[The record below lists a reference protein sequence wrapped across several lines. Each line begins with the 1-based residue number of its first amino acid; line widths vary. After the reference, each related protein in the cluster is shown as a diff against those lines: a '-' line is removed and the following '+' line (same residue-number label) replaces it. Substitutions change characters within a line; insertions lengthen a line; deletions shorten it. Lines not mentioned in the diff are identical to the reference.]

1 MKSIELLLLFIFLS
15 LFSET
20 YSQEDTS
27 HTAIIYGN
35 DNSFVVKAPKGWILD
50 TKSGLSSGLTAV
62 FYPLGSS
69 WEKGTT
75 VMYCNSA
82 SKKVKGNETLQQI
95 MDFDI
100 GRFKNEQGA
109 EISEGGKVITSDSNV
124 AIIKNFYNKKNKN
137 FEAVAYI
144 DESNVVVFLVISSR
158 DKDDFE
164 KSFESFNEFVKS
176 YYYLTDNVKIEDK
189 K

>member
-1 MKSIELLLLFIFLS
+1 MFCLI
-15 LFSET
+15 SEA

-27 HTAIIYGN
+27 HTAVIYGN

-50 TKSGLSSGLTAV
+50 TKSGLSSGLSAV
-62 FYPLGSS
+62 FYPQGSN
-69 WEKGTT
+69 WEKGVT

-109 EISEGGKVITSDSNV
+109 EINDGGKVVTSDSNL
-124 AIIKNFYNKKNKN
+124 AYIKYFYDKKNIN
-137 FEAVAYI
+137 YEAVAYI
-144 DESNVVVFLVISSR
+144 DERNVVVFLVISSR

-164 KSFESFNEFVKS
+164 KSFESFKEFVES
-176 YYYLTDNVKIEDK
+176 YYYLTDNVKIEK
-189 K
+189 

>member
-1 MKSIELLLLFIFLS
+1 MKSIKIIVLFIV
-15 LFSET
+15 LFSEV

-62 FYPLGSS
+62 FYPKGSS
-69 WEKGTT
+69 WEKGVT

-100 GRFKNEQGA
+100 GRFKNEQGG
-109 EISEGGKVITSDSNV
+109 EINDGGKVTTSDSNT
-124 AIIKNFYNKKNKN
+124 AFIKYFYDKKNKN
-137 FEAVAYI
+137 YEAVAYI
-144 DESNVVVFLVISSR
+144 DESNVVVFLVISSK
-158 DKDDFE
+158 DKDDFG
-164 KSFESFNEFVKS
+164 KSIESFKEFIKS
-176 YYYLTDNVKIEDK
+176 YYYLTDNVKIDEK
-189 K
+189 